1 MLYYTLYFVLVLAV
15 TIVLGYYVIGRLK
28 QLKLEQTIRDDGPQT
43 HLKKM
48 GTPSMGGLIFLIPI
62 LIVSLFYLP
71 MTLVPLIAMTGYAIL
86 GGYDDLEKRVV
97 KKGGGLSIPKKLLFQ
112 ILIGILVG
120 AAAMLILDSRLIGF
134 GNSLGITIHPV
145 LYSLFIIFFI
155 IAVTNGVNFT
165 DGLDGL
171 ATLVS
176 LPVFLL
182 FAAVAMNQGKMAIA
196 GFCGLIIAALLGFLF
211 FNRHPAKI
219 FMGDTGSLAIGGAL
233 AAMAVLTRTELLM
246 PIIAGLF
253 VIIAASVVLQV
264 GWFKLTKGKR
274 LFKMAPLQHHF
285 ELLGWAEITIVIRFW
300 IICGL
305 CVALGLGIFYAE
317 WTVGLP

>member
-219 FMGDTGSLAIGGAL
+219 FMGDTGSMALGAL
-233 AAMAVLTRTELLM
+233 IAGISIVLNIELLLL
-246 PIIAGLF
+246 IFGF
-253 VIIAASVVLQV
+253 VFLVESISVVLQI
-264 GWFKLTKGKR
+264 GWFKLTGGKR
-274 LFKMAPLQHHF
+274 LFRMAPIHHHF
-285 ELLGWAEITIVIRFW
+285 ELLGWTETKVVRVFTLVSSGMSLLAYLIY
-300 IICGL
+300 IIL
-305 CVALGLGIFYAE
+305 
-317 WTVGLP
+317 

>member
-1 MLYYTLYFVLVLAV
+1 MLYYILYFALVLAV
-15 TIVLGYYVIGRLK
+15 TIVLGHYIIGRLK

-62 LIVSLFYLP
+62 LIISMFYLP
-71 MTLVPLIAMTGYAIL
+71 MTLVPLIAMAGYAVL

-112 ILIGILVG
+112 ILIGILAG
-120 AAAMLILDSRLIGF
+120 AAAMILLDHRVAGF
-134 GNSLGITIHPV
+134 SSGLQIPLHPI

-176 LPVFLL
+176 IPVFLL
-182 FAAVAMNQGKMAIA
+182 FSAVAMLQGKMAIA
-196 GFCGLIIAALLGFLF
+196 GFSGLIIAALLGFLY

-219 FMGDTGSLAIGGAL
+219 FMGDTGSMAIGAL
-233 AAMAVLTRTELLM
+233 IAGISIVLDIELLLLVF
-246 PIIAGLF
+246 GF
-253 VIIAASVVLQV
+253 VFLMESVSVVLQI
-264 GWFKLTKGKR
+264 GWFKLTGGRR
-274 LFKMAPLQHHF
+274 LLKMAPIHHHF
-285 ELLGWAEITIVIRFW
+285 ERLGWSETKVVRVFTLVS
-300 IICGL
+300 CGMSL
-305 CVALGLGIFYAE
+305 LAFLIYIL
-317 WTVGLP
+317 L

>member
-120 AAAMLILDSRLIGF
+120 TAAMLILDSRLIGF

-219 FMGDTGSLAIGGAL
+219 FMGDTGSMALGAL
-233 AAMAVLTRTELLM
+233 IAGISIVLNIELLLL
-246 PIIAGLF
+246 IFGF
-253 VIIAASVVLQV
+253 VFLVESISVVLQI
-264 GWFKLTKGKR
+264 GWFKLTGGKR
-274 LFKMAPLQHHF
+274 LFRMAPIHHHF
-285 ELLGWAEITIVIRFW
+285 ELLGWTETKVVRVFTLVSSGMSLLAYLIY
-300 IICGL
+300 IIL
-305 CVALGLGIFYAE
+305 
-317 WTVGLP
+317 